1 MNTLRSQRSII
12 AFVIPG
18 CVLLTLLIAWP
29 IVQSGIS
36 ALTISSNQHD
46 NTLDSSRI
54 FAGLSHFKT
63 LVSQVAFWNSLALAA
78 LFTVSTTILE
88 ILIAVSVALFLYFQK
103 NLPRIVEVL
112 LILPMFVLP
121 VVSGLTFRYIYDPN
135 DGPLSF
141 LFEALGWEPLA
152 PLSDAVWA
160 FWAVV
165 LQDIWRMWP
174 FLFLIVYAGLK
185 ALPKSSQEAARM
197 DGANTR
203 ILITHVILPALR
215 PTLAIA
221 IGLKVMESLK
231 VFTEVY
237 VMTGGGPGDSTT
249 LLSLFVVKQ
258 AFHFF
263 QVGPASAASI
273 LLLAL
278 GMSLAW
284 GITRMQNRAAALGS
298 K

>member
-1 MNTLRSQRSII
+1 MLSHRSQRSLLL
-12 AFVIPG
+12 FVLPG
-18 CVLLTLLIAWP
+18 SALLTLLIGWP
-29 IVQSGIS
+29 ILQSAFS
-36 ALTISSNQHD
+36 ALTMTPTTDSE
-46 NTLDSSRI
+46 TLT
-54 FAGLSHFKT
+54 FAGLAHFRELT
-63 LVSQVAFWNSLALAA
+63 GQSSFWNSISLAA
-78 LFTVSTTILE
+78 LFTVTTTASELLFALTI
-88 ILIAVSVALFLYFQK
+88 ALFIYLQK
-103 NLPRIVEVL
+103 RLPRLVEVL

-141 LFEALGWEPLA
+141 IFTALGYEPISPLA
-152 PLSDAVWA
+152 DASWA
-160 FWAVV
+160 FWAIV

-174 FLFLIVYAGLK
+174 FLFLIIYAGLK
-185 ALPKSSQEAARM
+185 ALPKSAHEAAKM
-197 DGANTR
+197 DGASTQQ
-203 ILITHVILPALR
+203 LIRYIILPALR

-221 IGLKVMESLK
+221 VGLKIMESLK

-237 VMTGGGPGDSTT
+237 VMTGGGPGDSTS

-284 GITRMQNRAAALGS
+284 GVTRLQNRTALAEG
-298 K
+298 